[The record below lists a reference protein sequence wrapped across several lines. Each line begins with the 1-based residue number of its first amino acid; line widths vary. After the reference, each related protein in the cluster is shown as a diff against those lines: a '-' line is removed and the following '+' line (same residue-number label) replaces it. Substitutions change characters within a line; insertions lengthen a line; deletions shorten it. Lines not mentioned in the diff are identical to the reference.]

1 MNNPILLT
9 DSYKASHAKQYIQCT
24 AKRAGTTT
32 IHSYFSCR
40 KSKDFNEVVFFG
52 IKPILQ
58 KLKTIITNEMIE
70 EARSYFEE
78 HMHYFDDEG
87 WKHIVDHCEGKLPLN
102 IWHVPEG
109 SICKIG
115 EPLIVVENTD
125 PKCFWLTNYV
135 ETLLVQ
141 VWAPIT
147 VATNSYHLKKDIL
160 SALEMTGNVINI
172 DYKMHDFGV
181 RGVSSMETA
190 AITGTAHLTQFWG
203 TDNVPALVL
212 TRSVYDEN
220 MAGFSIPATEHS
232 TVTAWGDEPL
242 DELKMFANLLK
253 IYEDKMFACVCD
265 SYNIY
270 QFIINILGHK
280 SIKTKI
286 LSRLAP
292 VVIRPDSGDPPT
304 VVIDVLNALESVFG
318 SELNEKGYRELP
330 RVVRVIQG
338 DGIDAKMC
346 TKVMLAM
353 VQKGWS
359 INNIGFGSGGGLLQK
374 FNRDTLG
381 CAFKASAVELDGEWK
396 DIYKSPIDAPNKKS
410 LKGRCDTTKMVLGYT
425 WDHLNVTKVTWAE
438 IKERC
443 ALQYD
448 KAPSFL
454 ETCKRH
460 GFDTDKQIIAP
471 PRYDGAGRP
480 MIRKR
485 PLGYCQKVNRRL
497 KKFRS
502 KEFREYKVEF

>member
-9 DSYKASHAKQYIQCT
+9 DSYKASHAKQYIQST
-24 AKRAGTTT
+24 SERSGTTK
-32 IHSYFSCR
+32 IHSYFTCR
-40 KSKDFNEVVFFG
+40 KSKDFNEIVFFG
-52 IKPILQ
+52 IKPILR
-58 KLKTIITNEMIE
+58 KLRTPITHEMID
-70 EARSYFEE
+70 EAKSYFED
-78 HMHYFDDEG
+78 HMHFFNEEG
-87 WKHIVDHCEGKLPLN
+87 WRHIVSQCNGHLPLN

-109 SICKIG
+109 TICKIG
-115 EPLIVVENTD
+115 EPLIVVENTN

-147 VATNSYHLKKDIL
+147 VATNSYHLKKDIS
-160 SALEMTGNVINI
+160 SALEMTGNILKV

-190 AITGTAHLTQFWG
+190 AITGAAHLTQFWG
-203 TDNVPALVL
+203 TDNVPSLVL
-212 TRSVYDEN
+212 TRNVYNVN

-242 DELKMFANLLK
+242 DELKMFEHLLK
-253 IYEDKMFACVCD
+253 IYDDKMFACVCD

-286 LSRLAP
+286 LKRLAP

-304 VVIDVLNALESVFG
+304 VVIDVLNALGNVFG
-318 SELNEKGYRELP
+318 TETNDKGYKELP

-346 TKVMLAM
+346 TKIMLAM

-381 CAFKASAVELDGEWK
+381 CAFKACAVELDGEWK
-396 DIYKSPIDAPNKKS
+396 DIYKSPIDAPNKHSK
-410 LKGRCDTTKMVLGYT
+410 KGRCDTTGMTLGYSNEHGNTSECCDT
-425 WDHLNVTKVTWAE
+425 WHE
-438 IKERC
+438 IKSRC
-443 ALQYD
+443 VI
-448 KAPSFL
+448 KTIPSFMD
-454 ETCKRH
+454 TCKRH
-460 GFDTDKQIIAP
+460 GFDTDEQQVNVA
-471 PRYDGAGRP
+471 
-480 MIRKR
+480 RKR
-485 PLGYCQKVNRRL
+485 KLGYCQKVNKRL
-497 KKFRS
+497 KKFQS
-502 KEFREYKVEF
+502 KEFREYKVNF